1 MEIPT
6 IRIVGEA
13 DRRKAIV
20 TLLLGFSGDPF
31 MRWLNP
37 RADLY
42 LEAGP
47 SFDAFGGRAIDNGS
61 AYVANEFEGVAF
73 WMPPGVES
81 DEDRF
86 IEEVLKFVPKN
97 KHETMFKVLE
107 AMEEYHP
114 KDAWYLPIIG
124 VDPAYQGKGIGSF
137 LMKKAIERVD
147 SEGLAAYLESSNPLN
162 MSLYE
167 RCGFETMGQIQIGD
181 CPVIHPMIRAKI

>member
-6 IRIVGEA
+6 ITIIDEA

-20 TLLLGFSGDPF
+20 TLLLGFASDPF
-31 MRWLNP
+31 IRWLNP

-47 SFDAFGGRAIDNGS
+47 SFDAFGGRAIDSGS
-61 AYVANEFEGVAF
+61 AYVANEFEGVAL

-81 DEDRF
+81 DE
-86 IEEVLKFVPKN
+86 ELKFVPET

-124 VDPAYQGKGIGSF
+124 VDPAYQGKGIGSL
-137 LMKKAIERVD
+137 LMKKALEKVD
-147 SEGLAAYLESSNPLN
+147 SEGLSAYLESSNPLN
-162 MSLYE
+162 MSLYK

-181 CPVIHPMIRAKI
+181 CPVIRPMIREKK